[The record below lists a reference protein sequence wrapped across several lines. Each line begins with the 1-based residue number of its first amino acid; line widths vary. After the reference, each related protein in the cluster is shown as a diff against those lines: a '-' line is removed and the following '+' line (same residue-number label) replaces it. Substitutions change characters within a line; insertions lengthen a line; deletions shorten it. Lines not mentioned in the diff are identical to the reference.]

1 MKDVVEVNVDDDEDD
16 DGGLLRGPGGHADY
30 RDLYYNSLRILLQIL
45 PACRVVHEAL
55 FSGRN
60 NPPTIVSAANN
71 SGNLNIPPPPTRAP
85 HPFFYEGYK

>member
-1 MKDVVEVNVDDDEDD
+1 MKDVVEVNEDDDEDD

-30 RDLYYNSLRILLQIL
+30 RDLYYNSLTILLQIP
-45 PACRVVHEAL
+45 PACRAVQEAL

-71 SGNLNIPPPPTRAP
+71 SGNLNIPPPPTRARG
-85 HPFFYEGYK
+85 PFFYDC